1 MDFVVDSEEFKNAE
15 VFLNKSY
22 EDFKD
27 DLDYWRT
34 QIDQLKTIW
43 SGEDADVFYRNMEEY
58 MLKLD
63 MLCETK
69 HAFSKSFKYGY
80 LAYEEKDEEFAK
92 ELKKENSQYDD
103 EKFVALRKQQEI
115 IKEQVTN

>member
-34 QIDQLKTIW
+34 QIDQEKMLMFFIVIW
-43 SGEDADVFYRNMEEY
+43 KNI
-58 MLKLD
+58 
-63 MLCETK
+63 C
-69 HAFSKSFKYGY
+69 
-80 LAYEEKDEEFAK
+80 
-92 ELKKENSQYDD
+92 
-103 EKFVALRKQQEI
+103 
-115 IKEQVTN
+115 